1 MKSKEYNKH
10 KLEDFITDDQFKRW
24 VLDHPTDKRLDIFWH
39 NWIKTHPQKRE
50 TILLAREILLAME
63 FNTPEIVHEEKE
75 VVLEKVLKGE
85 KSNLYTNNRYKYRS
99 NGKTHALNWV
109 IRVAAIFILGI
120 GIYFLQTTLIND
132 SDSTTAKIG
141 LVTKKT
147 LRGEKFAPLI
157 LPDGSR
163 VYLNSESS
171 ITYPE
176 SFSDSIR
183 EVNMIGEGFFEVVK
197 DEKKP
202 FIVKTG
208 RIITHVLG
216 TSFNINF
223 YENQN
228 DLSIS
233 LVTGKVKVLKSQNNG
248 LDTTYNSLV
257 VLSPG
262 EKVSIEKGTL
272 DVKLSHF
279 DTDLET
285 AWKDGILIFK
295 NSSHIELFNK
305 LEKWYGVEVSFKNQP
320 EVPWNVSGRF
330 NNLSLEKALENLN
343 YTHKIS
349 FDIEGKKVKINF
361 LK

>member
-1 MKSKEYNKH
+1 
-10 KLEDFITDDQFKRW
+10 
-24 VLDHPTDKRLDIFWH
+24 
-39 NWIKTHPQKRE
+39 
-50 TILLAREILLAME
+50 
-63 FNTPEIVHEEKE
+63 
-75 VVLEKVLKGE
+75 
-85 KSNLYTNNRYKYRS
+85 
-99 NGKTHALNWV
+99 
-109 IRVAAIFILGI
+109 
-120 GIYFLQTTLIND
+120 
-132 SDSTTAKIG
+132 
-141 LVTKKT
+141 
-147 LRGEKFAPLI
+147 
-157 LPDGSR
+157 
-163 VYLNSESS
+163 
-171 ITYPE
+171 
-176 SFSDSIR
+176 
-183 EVNMIGEGFFEVVK
+183 GEGFFEVVK